1 MKHRIDTYRDAE
13 KTMKDKTLRQA
24 MYDPALFFMKDT
36 VVNLHGDAHVRK
48 RQALNSLFT
57 REFFRDYQN
66 RVLPAALD
74 QVLKP
79 VVAEG
84 RGDVAILAFQALV
97 NLTSDVTGIDRVGT
111 EEETNRI
118 LKIIRGLAHVS
129 TVEQL
134 LSGSVDDANRKIRE
148 ALVEFE
154 RDFYVPSARRRQALI
169 DQGAELPKDVMTVM
183 LVNYPNG
190 ELPHDV
196 MVKDAALFLL
206 ASAATQANTLCF
218 IMLDILTW
226 CRDHPGTRE
235 TLLVEPATLQK
246 FIWEAI
252 RLHPPQVVSLRR
264 ASCPMH
270 VPDGGEV
277 AAGDVIEFDM
287 ATANRNPDIFGP
299 DADTFN
305 PYRVPPGRIAAPG
318 LSFGAGPHA
327 CVGRVLAAGV
337 PITAENADNEDTEF
351 GTLHMIT
358 HALLE
363 LGVDLDRDHPPIVD
377 EATVRR
383 HIVSLPFVLR
393 PELAAAAGREVAGG
407 GCPFTRS

>member
-1 MKHRIDTYRDAE
+1 M
-13 KTMKDKTLRQA
+13 
-24 MYDPALFFMKDT
+24 
-36 VVNLHGDAHVRK
+36 
-48 RQALNSLFT
+48 
-57 REFFRDYQN
+57 
-66 RVLPAALD
+66 AA
-74 QVLKP
+74 
-79 VVAEG
+79 
-84 RGDVAILAFQALV
+84 
-97 NLTSDVTGIDRVGT
+97 DVTGIDRVGS

-134 LSGSVDDANRKIRE
+134 LSGSVDEANEKIKE

-154 RDFYVPSARRRQALI
+154 RDFYMPSARRRQALI
-169 DQGAELPKDVMTVM
+169 DQGAELPKDMMTVM
-183 LVNYPNG
+183 LVSYPNG
-190 ELPHDV
+190 ELPHEV

-218 IMLDILTW
+218 ILFDILAW

-235 TLLVEPATLQK
+235 KLLAEAATLQK

-270 VPDGGEV
+270 IADGSEV

-287 ATANRNPDIFGP
+287 ATANRNTDIFGP
-299 DADTFN
+299 DADSFN

-337 PITAENADNEDTEF
+337 PITVENVNNEDTEF

-358 HALLE
+358 YELLK
-363 LGVDLDRDHPPIVD
+363 LGIDLDPENPPVID
-377 EATVRR
+377 ESTVRR
-383 HIVSLPFVLR
+383 HIVSLPFFLR
-393 PELAAAAGREVAGG
+393 PELAVHK
-407 GCPFTRS
+407 

>member
-1 MKHRIDTYRDAE
+1 
-13 KTMKDKTLRQA
+13 MKDKTLRQA
-24 MYDPALFFMKDT
+24 IYDAASFFMNDT
-36 VVNLHGDAHVRK
+36 VVNLHGEAHLRK

-66 RVLPAALD
+66 RVFPAALA
-74 QVLKP
+74 QVLEP
-79 VVAEG
+79 VIAEG
-84 RGDVAILAFQALV
+84 KGDLAILAFQALV
-97 NLTSDVTGIDRVGT
+97 NLTSDVTGIDRAGT

-134 LSGSVDDANRKIRE
+134 LSGSVDEANQKIKD

-154 RDFYVPSARRRQALI
+154 RDFYIPSARRRQALI

-183 LVNYPNG
+183 LLNYPNG

-218 IMLDILTW
+218 TMFDILTW

-235 TLLVEPATLQK
+235 KLLSEPATLQK

-270 VPDGGEV
+270 MPDGSEI
-277 AAGDVIEFDM
+277 AEGDVIEFDM
-287 ATANRNPDIFGP
+287 ATANRNTDIFGP
-299 DADTFN
+299 DADRFN
-305 PYRVPPGRIAAPG
+305 PYRVPVGRIAAPG

-337 PITAENADNEDTEF
+337 PITAENVGNEDTEF
-351 GTLHMIT
+351 GTLHLIT
-358 HALLE
+358 HELLK
-363 LGVDLDRDHPPIVD
+363 LGIDLDLDNPPIVD

-383 HIVSLPFVLR
+383 HIASFPFLLR
-393 PELAAAAGREVAGG
+393 AEFAVTSDRRVQDGSCPVAR
-407 GCPFTRS
+407 P